1 MRAWEAYRH
10 RSSWQD
16 LQKRGMTEDYSWD
29 RSAVEY
35 DLMYKDVCGIKEP
48 TPDAALLEQFS
59 RGQDADPSRAD
70 QIDVEP
76 SSSSPEP
83 MTPPGRNP
91 LNRLFGR
98 RSG

>member
-1 MRAWEAYRH
+1 
-10 RSSWQD
+10 
-16 LQKRGMTEDYSWD
+16 MTVDYSWD

-35 DLMYKDVCGIKEP
+35 DAMYKDVCGMKEP

-59 RGQDADPSRAD
+59 RGQDADPSRSD

-76 SSSSPEP
+76 SSSSSTAP